1 MVLRAYNRCM
11 ARGWDSKAVEDQI
24 ESAQTES
31 NTSKNEDRNSE
42 DAEVLRHRQG
52 LELNRARVVQQ
63 LEQCE
68 NPRYRQVLEN
78 ALADLDSQLKK

>member
-1 MVLRAYNRCM
+1 M